1 MTHRIKITAVEKN
14 PPDMER
20 VVAALLAFVLKRRAE
35 EAAAKAK
42 REECE

>member
-1 MTHRIKITAVEKN
+1 MSHRIKITAIEKD

-35 EAAAKAK
+35 EAAAKAQK
-42 REECE
+42 EERE

>member
-1 MTHRIKITAVEKN
+1 MTHRIKLTAVEKD

-35 EAAAKAK
+35 EAAATATKEE
-42 REECE
+42 RE